1 MRKSLQAIEAKSMQQ
16 GIAFVFI
23 SALFW
28 SFGGLWIKLIAWP
41 AFTIAGMRALIACL
55 ALFFV
60 FRPKRFE
67 FSLMKLLTMLVFAAN
82 VISFVVATKLTTA
95 ANAVLLQ
102 FTAPLYI
109 TLFSP
114 FFLKEKIRITDIII
128 LIIGAYG
135 LSLFFKDSG
144 LDLTQGIGMYVG
156 LFAGF
161 TSAWL
166 TMCLRKLKQFSG
178 IELVLWGNVLTAVL
192 CSPSFVHLDLQV
204 SNWLYVALLGLVQVA
219 LAYVFY
225 TQALKVLTA
234 LQGMLF
240 QLFEPLLNPVWVLIF
255 FGEVPSYYTLIGGSI
270 ILATVVLKYIFDR
283 QFKGKL
289 QNTTKFVNN
298 VKENTDIN

>member
-1 MRKSLQAIEAKSMQQ
+1 MRKSLQAIEAKNMQQ

-23 SALFW
+23 STLFW
-28 SFGGLWIKLIAWP
+28 SFGGLWIKLIVWP

-55 ALFFV
+55 ALFFI

-135 LSLFFKDSG
+135 LSLFFKD
-144 LDLTQGIGMYVG
+144 TGIGLTKGIGLYVG

-166 TMCLRKLKQFSG
+166 TMCLRKLKQVSG
-178 IELVLWGNVLTAVL
+178 IELVLWGNVITALL
-192 CSPSFVHLDLQV
+192 CAPSFIHLDLQV
-204 SNWLYVALLGLVQVA
+204 SNWLYVSLLGLVQVA

-240 QLFEPLLNPVWVLIF
+240 QLFEPLLNPVWVLLF

-270 ILATVVLKYIFDR
+270 ILATVILKYIFDR

-289 QNTTKFVNN
+289 QNTTKFINN
-298 VKENTDIN
+298 VKENTHIN

>member
-1 MRKSLQAIEAKSMQQ
+1 MRKTLQAIEAKSMQQ
-16 GIAFVFI
+16 GVAFVFI

-41 AFTIAGMRALIACL
+41 AFTIAGMRALIACV
-55 ALFFV
+55 ALFFI

-67 FSLMKLLTMLVFAAN
+67 LSLMKLLTMLVFAAN

-95 ANAVLLQ
+95 ANAVILQ

-114 FFLKEKIRITDIII
+114 IFLKEKVRPTDVII
-128 LIIGAYG
+128 LSIGAYG
-135 LSLFFKDSG
+135 LSLFFKDNG
-144 LDLTQGIGMYVG
+144 IDLTQGMGIYVG
-156 LFAGF
+156 LLAGF

-178 IELVLWGNVLTAVL
+178 IELVLWGNALTALL
-192 CSPSFVHLDLQV
+192 CSPSFIHLDMQL

-240 QLFEPLLNPVWVLIF
+240 QLFEPLLNPVWVLLF
-255 FGEVPSYYTLIGGSI
+255 FGETPSYYTLVGGSI
-270 ILATVVLKYIFDR
+270 ILATVILKYMFDR
-283 QFKGKL
+283 HL
-289 QNTTKFVNN
+289 NVRRQNTTKFINSVKGN
-298 VKENTDIN
+298 VETN